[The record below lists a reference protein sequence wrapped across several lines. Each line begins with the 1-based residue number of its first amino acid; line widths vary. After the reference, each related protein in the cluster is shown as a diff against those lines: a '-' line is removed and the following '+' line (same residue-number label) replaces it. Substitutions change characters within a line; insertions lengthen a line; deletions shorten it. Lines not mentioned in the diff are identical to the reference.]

1 MYEKLDIVYE
11 FFQFDGASSARPILF
26 RVILYL
32 WGEQNLVEQTCLLYM
47 GEYTINEN

>member
-1 MYEKLDIVYE
+1 MVLVYE

-32 WGEQNLVEQTCLLYM
+32 WGEQNLVEQTCLVLLYM
-47 GEYTINEN
+47 GEYAINEN